1 MKKKKNKIETF
12 LFCIRIIKKTNKMS
26 KAKSKT
32 QKNLEAFKRVRGI
45 DRQIAI
51 ENGTYHINW
60 MPKSSA
66 HKNDK
71 KHNDKYASRKFK
83 QKQFID

>member
-1 MKKKKNKIETF
+1 MKKKQNKIETF

>member
-1 MKKKKNKIETF
+1 MKNKQT
-12 LFCIRIIKKTNKMS
+12 KTE
-26 KAKSKT
+26 
-32 QKNLEAFKRVRGI
+32 KNLAALKRVRGI